1 MDATSSRQWYT
12 REDVMALLDTHG
24 DLEMDDEDLDEI
36 FYPGSDE
43 EEFVVEEDG
52 NEGDGEGGSE
62 PSPDSDQGDPGD
74 LHR

>member
-1 MDATSSRQWYT
+1 
-12 REDVMALLDTHG
+12 MALLDTHG

-36 FYPGSDE
+36 FYPGSEE

-62 PSPDSDQGDPGD
+62 PSPDSDQGDPRD

>member
-1 MDATSSRQWYT
+1 
-12 REDVMALLDTHG
+12 MALLDTHG

-52 NEGDGEGGSE
+52 SEGGSE
-62 PSPDSDQGDPGD
+62 GGSE
-74 LHR
+74 